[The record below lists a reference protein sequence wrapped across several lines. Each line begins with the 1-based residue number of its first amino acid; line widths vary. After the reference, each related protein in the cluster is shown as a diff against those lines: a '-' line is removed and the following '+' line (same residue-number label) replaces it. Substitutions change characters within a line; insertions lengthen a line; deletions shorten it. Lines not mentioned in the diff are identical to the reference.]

1 MANLRFDNEMARL
14 QRALAQCHD
23 MVVRRSVVLDA
34 LNLRGGESVLEIGC
48 GGGFYAFEAG
58 QFVGSAGHVT
68 AIDISADQIDAA
80 RKRCVE
86 LPWVECQI
94 ANATELP
101 QGDRELDAVYSVQ
114 VLEYVADLGKALRE
128 IQRVLR
134 PGGRF
139 INLATN
145 WTSVVWH
152 SQSAERMRRLLGAW
166 SAHACYPDLP
176 FILAAELRRAGLQ
189 PVRQRAVPILNTSY
203 SENSFSTWLAKIVAR
218 YVVDRG
224 ITADEAKDWL
234 TEFTI
239 LEQRGEYFFCST
251 PVLTEAVRVV
261 H

>member
-1 MANLRFDNEMARL
+1 
-14 QRALAQCHD
+14 
-23 MVVRRSVVLDA
+23 
-34 LNLRGGESVLEIGC
+34 LEIGC
-48 GGGFYAFEAG
+48 GGGFYAYETG
-58 QFVGSAGHVT
+58 QFVGPAGHVT

-86 LPWVECQI
+86 LPWVECRT

-101 QGDRELDAVYSVQ
+101 KANSELDAVYGVQ

-152 SQSAERMRRLLGAW
+152 SENSERMRRVLDAW
-166 SAHACYPDLP
+166 SAHAPYPDLP
-176 FILAAELRRAGLQ
+176 SVLVAALRKAGLQ
-189 PVRQRAVPILNTSY
+189 PVHQRAVPIINTSY
-203 SENSFSTWLAKIVAR
+203 NDNCFSTWLAKMVAR

-224 ITADEAKDWL
+224 IARDEAKDWL
-234 TEFTI
+234 AEFAI

-251 PVLTEAVRVV
+251 PVLTEAVRER
-261 H
+261 HGAPRGR